1 MRLFE
6 SCLSRVKPLSN
17 HYSDLAQKRLDS
29 QIRPAR
35 SLGMLE
41 EMVAR
46 LAAIQEKEKPTVERK
61 CVYVF
66 AGDHG
71 ITEENVSCYPREVTS
86 QMVYSF
92 LAGKATINVMA
103 RAARAGVKVVDM
115 GVDHDFPRRD
125 DLIVKKAGYG
135 TANFMRGPA
144 MSEEA
149 CLQALESG
157 MSLAMEAKK
166 EGIDLVATGDMGIG
180 NTTASSALIA
190 AITGKPPRE
199 VTGRGTGIDDEG
211 LKRKIE
217 VLSKALEINKSF
229 LTGPL
234 RALQAVGGYE
244 HAGLAG
250 FVLGCAA
257 ERIPVIVD
265 GLVSSAGALVV
276 LELHPHM
283 KDYVFWGH
291 RSFER
296 GHDAVIQRYQDRAI
310 LDLDMRL
317 GEGSGAC
324 LSMQILDTAVK
335 IYHEVATFEEASVAT
350 RDRKSTRLNSSH

>member
-1 MRLFE
+1 MRLFDA
-6 SCLSRVKPLSN
+6 CLSRVQPLSN
-17 HYSDLAQKRLDS
+17 LYSDLAQKRLDS

-41 EMVAR
+41 EMVAK
-46 LAAIQEKEKPTVERK
+46 LAAIQEKERPSIERK

-71 ITEENVSCYPREVTS
+71 ITEENVSCYPREVTP

-92 LAGKATINVMA
+92 LAGKATINVLA
-103 RAARAGVKVVDM
+103 RAARAGVKVIDM
-115 GVDHDFPRRD
+115 GVDHDFPRWD
-125 DLIVKKAGYG
+125 DLIIKKVGYG

-149 CLQALESG
+149 CRRAMETG
-157 MSLAMEAKK
+157 IALAMEAKR
-166 EGIDLVATGDMGIG
+166 EGIELAATGDMGIG
-180 NTTASSALIA
+180 NTTPSSAVIA
-190 AITGKPPRE
+190 AITGKSPRE

-211 LKRKIE
+211 LRRKIE
-217 VLSKALEINKSF
+217 VIEKALEVNQSL
-229 LTGPL
+229 LTDPV
-234 RALQAVGGYE
+234 RVLQAVGGYE
-244 HAGLAG
+244 HAGIAG

-257 ERIPVIVD
+257 EKIPVIVD
-265 GLVSSAGALVV
+265 GLVSSAGALVA
-276 LELHPHM
+276 LELHPHI
-283 KDYVFWGH
+283 KEYVLWGH

-296 GHDAVIQRYQDRAI
+296 GHDAVITRYQGRAI

-335 IYHEVATFEEASVAT
+335 IYNEVATFEEARVAT
-350 RDRKSTRLNSSH
+350 RKILEEKNV